1 MEIQLIVSDIDGT
14 LIGTDENLKE
24 EFHELKNFVISN
36 NIPFTLATGR
46 CYNEVKSFIKEF
58 EVDLPIVVN
67 NGAGAVKDGE
77 FIWGTT
83 MKASILRKAI
93 ECADDLG
100 MVIVTSD
107 GISDKS
113 YRHNDYIKNQI
124 EKFGRYEE
132 IYRPSEEEWD
142 TANIQKLLIIDP
154 LPDGR
159 VDDVLEHLEPYK
171 DMLNIVK
178 YNDRSVDIMPASTN
192 KAQGVMNIAKILD
205 IDVNHIMAIGD
216 AKNDIEMINTVGV
229 GVAVSNADDKLKEIA
244 DYVCD
249 FPNAGGVLEA
259 VKKFYKL

>member
-1 MEIQLIVSDIDGT
+1 MDIKLIVSDIDGT

-24 EFHELKNFVISN
+24 EFHKLKDFIKNN

-46 CYNEVKSFIKEF
+46 CYNEVKDFINEF
-58 EVDLPIVVN
+58 EVELPIVVN
-67 NGAGAVKDGE
+67 NGAGTVKDGD
-77 FIWGTT
+77 FIGGTT

-93 ECADDLG
+93 ECADELG

-113 YRHNDYIKNQI
+113 YRHNDYIRNQI

-132 IYRPSEEEWD
+132 IYRPSEDEWGS
-142 TANIQKLLIIDP
+142 ASIQKLLIIDP

-159 VDDVLEHLEPYK
+159 VDSVLKHLEPYK

-178 YNDRSVDIMPASTN
+178 YNDRSVDIMPALTN
-192 KAQGVMNIAKILD
+192 KAQGVANIAKLLD
-205 IDVNHIMAIGD
+205 IDVSQIMAIGD

-229 GVAVSNADDKLKEIA
+229 GVAVSNADSKLKEVA
-244 DYVCD
+244 NYVCD